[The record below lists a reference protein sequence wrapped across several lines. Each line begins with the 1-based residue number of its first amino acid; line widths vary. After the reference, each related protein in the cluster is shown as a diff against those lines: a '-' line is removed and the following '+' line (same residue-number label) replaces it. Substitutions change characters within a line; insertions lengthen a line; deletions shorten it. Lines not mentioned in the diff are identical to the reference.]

1 MAVTYTIEE
10 SFTGKRSITVPDPEG
25 DKTEEIN
32 VNDVQVKF
40 KSDSPDV
47 THIRYV
53 NVCYDSDGKY
63 DEEATKARCAEVAA
77 GVETKI
83 NLGVIS

>member
-47 THIRYV
+47 
-53 NVCYDSDGKY
+53 
-63 DEEATKARCAEVAA
+63 
-77 GVETKI
+77 
-83 NLGVIS
+83 